1 MKQEIIT
8 YLAGPRN
15 FIQGVE
21 LYEKYGINRML
32 KKSFRRQGETET
44 MKAILLEELRKLA
57 GLSERE
63 FKTIRR
69 NSKQPA
75 AVKMEPAR
83 QEPPKMPVKYS
94 DDLLLELAESFG
106 VSVEELV
113 SSDFRDKVLSMDENA
128 DRVEELEEE
137 LDTRI
142 FDRSQQPVCPTPVG
156 IHIIEQAQNI
166 LVQANRI
173 KNIIEEEKHS
183 LTGTFKLGILPTVA
197 PYLLPRFFPQ
207 LMKKYPDLDIR
218 VVEMKTNDIKK
229 ALQTGEI
236 DAGIVASLAGM
247 EELQQT
253 PLFYEQF
260 FAYVSRE
267 DALFNNEVIRTSDLN
282 GEQLW
287 LLDEGHCFRDQLVRF
302 CQMKSAR
309 ASQLAYHLGSMETF
323 MRMVE
328 SGKGVTFI
336 PELAVLQL
344 GDAQKELVRSFA
356 IPCPTRQVVLLT
368 NKNFIRHTL
377 LEVLVKEIKLS
388 VPKEMLSLKAT
399 QAVV

>member
-1 MKQEIIT
+1 MTLQQLEYI
-8 YLAGPRN
+8 LAVNQFRHFAKAAEYCRVTQPTLSAM
-15 FIQGVE
+15 IQ
-21 LYEKYGINRML
+21 K
-32 KKSFRRQGETET
+32 
-44 MKAILLEELRKLA
+44 
-57 GLSERE
+57 
-63 FKTIRR
+63 
-69 NSKQPA
+69 
-75 AVKMEPAR
+75 
-83 QEPPKMPVKYS
+83 
-94 DDLLLELAESFG
+94 
-106 VSVEELV
+106 
-113 SSDFRDKVLSMDENA
+113 
-128 DRVEELEEE
+128 LEEE

-183 LTGTFKLGILPTVA
+183 LTGIFKLGILPTVA

-253 PLFYEQF
+253 LLFYEQF

>member
-1 MKQEIIT
+1 MTLQQLEYI
-8 YLAGPRN
+8 LAVNQFRHFAKAAEYCRVTQPTLSAM
-15 FIQGVE
+15 IQ
-21 LYEKYGINRML
+21 K
-32 KKSFRRQGETET
+32 
-44 MKAILLEELRKLA
+44 
-57 GLSERE
+57 
-63 FKTIRR
+63 
-69 NSKQPA
+69 
-75 AVKMEPAR
+75 
-83 QEPPKMPVKYS
+83 
-94 DDLLLELAESFG
+94 
-106 VSVEELV
+106 
-113 SSDFRDKVLSMDENA
+113 
-128 DRVEELEEE
+128 LEEE

-207 LMKKYPDLDIR
+207 LMKKYPNLDIR

-344 GDAQKELVRSFA
+344 VDAQKELVRSFA

>member
-1 MKQEIIT
+1 MTLQQLEYI
-8 YLAGPRN
+8 LAVNQFRHFAKAAEYCRVTQPTLSAM
-15 FIQGVE
+15 IQ
-21 LYEKYGINRML
+21 K
-32 KKSFRRQGETET
+32 
-44 MKAILLEELRKLA
+44 
-57 GLSERE
+57 
-63 FKTIRR
+63 
-69 NSKQPA
+69 
-75 AVKMEPAR
+75 
-83 QEPPKMPVKYS
+83 
-94 DDLLLELAESFG
+94 
-106 VSVEELV
+106 
-113 SSDFRDKVLSMDENA
+113 
-128 DRVEELEEE
+128 LEEE

-207 LMKKYPDLDIR
+207 LMKKYPNLDIR

-267 DALFNNEVIRTSDLN
+267 DALFNNEVIRTSDL
-282 GEQLW
+282 GQHGDLYAH
-287 LLDEGHCFRDQLVRF
+287 GRKRQRRDLHPRTGR
-302 CQMKSAR
+302 SATGQCPER
-309 ASQLAYHLGSMETF
+309 AGTF
-323 MRMVE
+323 
-328 SGKGVTFI
+328 
-336 PELAVLQL
+336 L
-344 GDAQKELVRSFA
+344 
-356 IPCPTRQVVLLT
+356 
-368 NKNFIRHTL
+368 RHPL
-377 LEVLVKEIKLS
+377 
-388 VPKEMLSLKAT
+388 PHPPGRAAD
-399 QAVV
+399 Q

>member
-1 MKQEIIT
+1 MTLQQLEYI
-8 YLAGPRN
+8 LAVNQFRHFAKAAEYCRVTQPTLSAM
-15 FIQGVE
+15 IQ
-21 LYEKYGINRML
+21 K
-32 KKSFRRQGETET
+32 
-44 MKAILLEELRKLA
+44 
-57 GLSERE
+57 
-63 FKTIRR
+63 
-69 NSKQPA
+69 
-75 AVKMEPAR
+75 
-83 QEPPKMPVKYS
+83 
-94 DDLLLELAESFG
+94 
-106 VSVEELV
+106 
-113 SSDFRDKVLSMDENA
+113 
-128 DRVEELEEE
+128 LEEE

-156 IHIIEQAQNI
+156 ILIIEQAQKI

-218 VVEMKTNDIKK
+218 VIEMKTNDIKK

-236 DAGIVASLAGM
+236 DAVIVASLAGM

-260 FAYVSRE
+260 FVYVSRK
-267 DALFNNEVIRTSDLN
+267 DILFNSEVIRTSDLN

-287 LLDEGHCFRDQLVRF
+287 LLDEGHCFRDQLMRF

-344 GDAQKELVRSFA
+344 GDIQKELVRPFA
-356 IPCPTRQVVLLT
+356 IPCPTRQIVMLT

-377 LEVLVKEIKLS
+377 LEALTKEIKS
-388 VPKEMLSLKAT
+388 SIPKEMLSLKAT
-399 QAVV
+399 QAIV

>member
-1 MKQEIIT
+1 MTLQQLEYI
-8 YLAGPRN
+8 LAVNQFRHFAKAAEYCRVTQPTLSAM
-15 FIQGVE
+15 IQ
-21 LYEKYGINRML
+21 K
-32 KKSFRRQGETET
+32 
-44 MKAILLEELRKLA
+44 
-57 GLSERE
+57 
-63 FKTIRR
+63 
-69 NSKQPA
+69 
-75 AVKMEPAR
+75 
-83 QEPPKMPVKYS
+83 
-94 DDLLLELAESFG
+94 
-106 VSVEELV
+106 
-113 SSDFRDKVLSMDENA
+113 
-128 DRVEELEEE
+128 LEEE

-183 LTGTFKLGILPTVA
+183 LTGIFKLGILPTVA

-207 LMKKYPDLDIR
+207 LMPKYPDLDIR

>member
-1 MKQEIIT
+1 MTLQQLEYI
-8 YLAGPRN
+8 LAVNQFRHFAKAAEYCRVTQPTLSAM
-15 FIQGVE
+15 IQ
-21 LYEKYGINRML
+21 K
-32 KKSFRRQGETET
+32 
-44 MKAILLEELRKLA
+44 
-57 GLSERE
+57 
-63 FKTIRR
+63 
-69 NSKQPA
+69 
-75 AVKMEPAR
+75 
-83 QEPPKMPVKYS
+83 
-94 DDLLLELAESFG
+94 
-106 VSVEELV
+106 
-113 SSDFRDKVLSMDENA
+113 
-128 DRVEELEEE
+128 LEEE

-156 IHIIEQAQNI
+156 ILIIEQAQKI

-218 VVEMKTNDIKK
+218 VIEMKTNDIKK

-260 FAYVSRE
+260 FVYVSRK
-267 DALFNNEVIRTSDLN
+267 DILFNSEVIRTSDLN

-344 GDAQKELVRSFA
+344 GDIQKELVRPFA
-356 IPCPTRQVVLLT
+356 IPCPTRQIVMLT

-377 LEVLVKEIKLS
+377 LEALTKEIKVLY
-388 VPKEMLSLKAT
+388 T
-399 QAVV
+399 

>member
-1 MKQEIIT
+1 MTLQQLEYI
-8 YLAGPRN
+8 LAVNQFRHFAKAAEYCRVTQPTLSAM
-15 FIQGVE
+15 IQ
-21 LYEKYGINRML
+21 K
-32 KKSFRRQGETET
+32 
-44 MKAILLEELRKLA
+44 
-57 GLSERE
+57 
-63 FKTIRR
+63 
-69 NSKQPA
+69 
-75 AVKMEPAR
+75 
-83 QEPPKMPVKYS
+83 
-94 DDLLLELAESFG
+94 
-106 VSVEELV
+106 
-113 SSDFRDKVLSMDENA
+113 
-128 DRVEELEEE
+128 LEEE

-336 PELAVLQL
+336 PELTVLQL